1 MRSSWVVA
9 LVCTPLAYAS
19 ACRGVI
25 ATDISPLMLGH
36 ATRSLSGLPNVSTR
50 VADAV
55 STGLPAE
62 SADVVVAVNLLHI
75 VPDALAVLTEVRRLL
90 RPGGLAVL
98 VVGTGQGLS
107 ARKALTSMVR
117 FLRRWGPMREK
128 GQQSL
133 TQQTLEALV
142 RQAGLDV
149 VEGKLLTGN
158 AMNAAF
164 VRATKPTRGAQAT

>member
-1 MRSSWVVA
+1 
-9 LVCTPLAYAS
+9 
-19 ACRGVI
+19 
-25 ATDISPLMLGH
+25 MLGH

-117 FLRRWGPMREK
+117 FFRRWGPMREK

-133 TQQTLEALV
+133 TQQTLKALV

>member
-1 MRSSWVVA
+1 M
-9 LVCTPLAYAS
+9 
-19 ACRGVI
+19 
-25 ATDISPLMLGH
+25 
-36 ATRSLSGLPNVSTR
+36 
-50 VADAV
+50 
-55 STGLPAE
+55 
-62 SADVVVAVNLLHI
+62 
-75 VPDALAVLTEVRRLL
+75 
-90 RPGGLAVL
+90 L

-128 GQQSL
+128 GQQSP